1 MHLLSITLTNF
12 KAHQDRHFDF
22 ELGTNAICGENGAG
36 KTSLLEGIAW
46 TLFNHQGN
54 YTKEDLIRNGSK
66 SAQVRVALVSAKDS
80 RTYEVERCTTK
91 GYTLYDPQLDQ
102 RLPYTRIKD
111 EVMPWLRQHL
121 GVPAGTDLGQLFAN
135 TVGVPQGTFTADFLL
150 TPNDRKPVFDN
161 VLKVQ
166 EYQQV
171 YKQTIGLKRLAEAEV
186 NRLKDQIT
194 QFDERL
200 ETWETLQQRYETGQ
214 QELAE
219 NQLLLS
225 QLQAQLGRVQAQRA
239 KLVEQAKAIQTVQQE
254 QQATQAQLGAKQ
266 QTLGVVQQSLARAQQ
281 AVELC
286 KVHQPAHVAFLAA
299 EQALKA
305 LDQRIKARQTL
316 QRQQQTQQQA
326 LDRHKA
332 NIARLQLQQEQH
344 LQTEQGLAALK
355 PQVTQQQDLQQKQ
368 QSLQAEQQRLSQLQ
382 TQQSTVEDRLK
393 TLAQQ
398 TQRLQDRKAKLIALQ
413 AEVAHIPKLEE
424 RQQRLQQQLS
434 RVDAAQQFEQEL
446 RQLLTQGQ
454 AQQQTYTTEAEAA
467 LVALAGLRDSVPL
480 LSDTVVGQIEG
491 AIATGQSLTQSTL
504 DALDNILQ
512 DLSQQ
517 VNEAKLLGDLADTQK
532 QLQIT
537 YRNQAEAASLPS
549 LETELAELVQEQT
562 THQKSLTE
570 LKQSLSEQPQVTAQ
584 LEDLAQQIHALG
596 DPMGRS
602 RLLQE
607 QLTATAHIQTEFQQ
621 AQAQQGALTQTLAHL
636 TQQLTQFADLDE
648 ALTQQQ
654 TQKDE
659 HQPGY
664 LLYLQNEQAAQSIT
678 AIQAEVQAVDSAIA
692 TLQTQLQ
699 SLTAQ
704 VTELSKAFDPQA
716 QAELETTYQQLKS
729 QADRLEG
736 SLPQQQK
743 RQQELAEQIAALQ
756 DLADRRAQAQDE
768 LKQKERV
775 KRFVNFAR
783 KVYRDAGP
791 RITERYVHDVS
802 READRLFR
810 ELLNRANVA
819 LEWTRD
825 YEILVKE
832 GPHTRRFVNLSGG
845 EQMCAA
851 LSVRLALLKTLADID
866 VAFFDEPTTNMDRPR
881 RESLAEAIARLK
893 SFRQLFVISHD
904 DTFEKVTENVITVTR
919 ES

>member
-1 MHLLSITLTNF
+1 MHLISISLTNF

-46 TLFNHQGN
+46 TLFNYQGN

-66 SAQVRVALVSAKDS
+66 SAQVRVAFVSDRDG
-80 RTYEVERCTTK
+80 RTYEVERCTTR
-91 GYTLYDPQLDQ
+91 GYTLFDPQLNE

-150 TPNDRKPVFDN
+150 TPTDRKPVFDN

-171 YKQTIGLKRLAEAEV
+171 YKQSIGLKRLAEAEV
-186 NRLKDQIT
+186 NRLKDQID

-200 ETWETLQQRYETGQ
+200 EAWETLQQRYETGQ
-214 QELAE
+214 KELAD
-219 NQLLLS
+219 NRLQLT
-225 QLQAQLGRVQAQRA
+225 QLQAQLVGLQQQRT
-239 KLVEQAKAIQTVQQE
+239 KLTAQAKDI
-254 QQATQAQLGAKQ
+254 QATQQQQQSVQAQLGAKQ
-266 QTLGVVQQSLARAQQ
+266 QAAAVVKQSLLRSQQ

-286 KVHQPAHVAFLAA
+286 KTHQPAHAAFLAA

-305 LDQRIKARQTL
+305 LDQRINARQTL
-316 QRQQQTQQQA
+316 QRQQQTQQQT
-326 LDRHKA
+326 LDRHQA
-332 NIARLQLQQEQH
+332 QIARLQLQQEQRQ
-344 LQTEQGLAALK
+344 QTQQALAALA
-355 PQVTQQQDLQQKQ
+355 PQITQQQALQQQ
-368 QSLQAEQQRLSQLQ
+368 QQTLQTEQQRLSQHQSQQIAVEKQLQ
-382 TQQSTVEDRLK
+382 SLTQQ
-393 TLAQQ
+393 Q
-398 TQRLQDRKAKLIALQ
+398 QRLTDRKAKLEALQ
-413 AEVAHIPKLEE
+413 AEVARLPALEQQ
-424 RQQRLQQQLS
+424 QQRLQQQLS
-434 RVDAAQQFEQEL
+434 RVEAAQQFEQEL
-446 RQLLTQGQ
+446 RQLVDSGQ
-454 AQQQTYTTEAEAA
+454 QRQAIHQTEVTAA
-467 LVALAGLRDSVPL
+467 LAAIDSLQSAPMDL
-480 LSDTVVGQIEG
+480 IEQIRR
-491 AIATGQSLTQSTL
+491 AIATGQTLTQTTL
-504 DALDNILQ
+504 KALENILQ

-517 VNEAKLLGDLADTQK
+517 VNEAKLLGDLADVQK
-532 QLQIT
+532 QLQMT
-537 YRNQAEAASLPS
+537 YRSQAEAASLP
-549 LETELAELVQEQT
+549 TVKAEIADLTQQQQTAQT
-562 THQKSLTE
+562 TLTDLQQSLAQLPHLTQQLTE
-570 LKQSLSEQPQVTAQ
+570 LN
-584 LEDLAQQIHALG
+584 QQIQALD
-596 DPMGRS
+596 DPIGRS

-607 QLTATAHIQTEFQQ
+607 RLEATANINAEFQT
-621 AQAQQGALTQTLAHL
+621 AQAQQRELAQTLTDL
-636 TQQLTQFADLDE
+636 TQQLVQFEDLDGVL
-648 ALTQQQ
+648 AQQQ
-654 TQKDE
+654 AQKTE

-664 LLYLQNEQAAQSIT
+664 LLYLQHQQAANGL
-678 AIQAEVQAVDSAIA
+678 AAAAADAKAVEDAIA
-692 TLQTQLQ
+692 TLQAQFQTLTDQLQ
-699 SLTAQ
+699 TLTA
-704 VTELSKAFDPQA
+704 AFDPQA
-716 QAELETTYQQLKS
+716 QAELETTYQQLQS
-729 QADRLEG
+729 QADRLDG

-743 RQQELAEQIAALQ
+743 RQQELSEQIAALQ
-756 DLADRRAQAQDE
+756 TLADRRTQAQAD

-866 VAFFDEPTTNMDRPR
+866 VAFFDEPTTNMDRSR

-919 ES
+919 E